1 MKPFADASFV
11 VSFCARDEHGGKAW
25 RWWRK
30 ANCIM
35 MVSRL
40 VLLEAENAI
49 RVLPLTSQKFT
60 REEVKESLETL
71 KRAILEGFFE
81 IREVPVRR
89 LYPAAQRLSQTHST
103 CAHFGAMD
111 ILHVASAMELGC
123 DLLLSFDK
131 KQRELAQAEGLA
143 VMP

>member
-1 MKPFADASFV
+1 
-11 VSFCARDEHGGKAW
+11 
-25 RWWRK
+25 
-30 ANCIM
+30 

-49 RVLPLTSQKFT
+49 RVLPLTSEKFT
-60 REEVKESLETL
+60 REEVRESLETL

-89 LYPAAQRLSQTHST
+89 LYPAAQRLSQTHSLR
-103 CAHFGAMD
+103 AHFGAMD

-131 KQRELAQAEGLA
+131 KQRELALAEDLA